1 VGFLLLTERSAVS
14 GVMTADVV
22 EMFSAILVAVCDAAI
37 VREEIGIRRAERA
50 AARVLTNASA

>member
-1 VGFLLLTERSAVS
+1 LLWRSEAS